1 MVGRNGE
8 TIRSISRASGARV
21 YIDRTRDEY
30 RDVEREVQITGTQT
44 QIDLAKVR
52 ERERERERDRQTDRQ
67 TAPDRQ
73 MVCI

>member
-44 QIDLAKVR
+44 QIDLAKV
-52 ERERERERDRQTDRQ
+52 
-67 TAPDRQ
+67 
-73 MVCI
+73 